1 MKISASILSI
11 KNNLKDELNKLV
23 KTDISLI
30 HLDIMD
36 GIFVSNK
43 TWNIDEVKTFLNN
56 SKPLDI
62 HLMVSDVY
70 KYVDEFKVLKPK
82 YITFHLE
89 AIDDAMEAIK
99 YIKSLG
105 INVGLSIKPD
115 TRVEKIIPYLPF
127 IDLVLVMSVE
137 PGRGGQKFIENSISK
152 IDKLK
157 QLRGEYN
164 YLIEVDGGINNETIS
179 LVKNADIA
187 VVGSFLTSGDYN
199 KNLELLKERI

>member
-43 TWNIDEVKTFLNN
+43 TWNIEEVKTFLNN

-70 KYVDEFKVLKPK
+70 KYVDEFKKRNG
-82 YITFHLE
+82 Y
-89 AIDDAMEAIK
+89 
-99 YIKSLG
+99 Y
-105 INVGLSIKPD
+105 
-115 TRVEKIIPYLPF
+115 
-127 IDLVLVMSVE
+127 
-137 PGRGGQKFIENSISK
+137 
-152 IDKLK
+152 
-157 QLRGEYN
+157 
-164 YLIEVDGGINNETIS
+164 
-179 LVKNADIA
+179 
-187 VVGSFLTSGDYN
+187 
-199 KNLELLKERI
+199 